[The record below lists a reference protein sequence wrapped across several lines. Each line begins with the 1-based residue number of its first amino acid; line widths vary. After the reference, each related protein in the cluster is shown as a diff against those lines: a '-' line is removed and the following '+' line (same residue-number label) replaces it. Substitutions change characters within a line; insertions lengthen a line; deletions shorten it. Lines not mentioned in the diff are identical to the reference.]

1 MLPVSDNDR
10 IEKDSFGEVRVGAS
24 ALWGAQT
31 RRAVVNFQIGHLPMP
46 AALIRAPGLIKWAA
60 AVTNGELGEF
70 KPKLAA
76 TIARLLDP
84 VRLAH
89 GGTAQGD
96 P

>member
-24 ALWGAQT
+24 ALWSAQT
-31 RRAVVNFQIGHLPMP
+31 QRAVVNFQIGHLPMP
-46 AALIRAPGLIKWAA
+46 APLIRTLGLIRWAA
-60 AVTNGELGEF
+60 AMTYGELGEF
-70 KPKLAA
+70 EPKLAA
-76 TIARLLDP
+76 AIARLLDP
-84 VRLAH
+84 MRLAR